1 MGLFNGLKRAL
12 GLSDDYEEED
22 DLEGM
27 DSNYRTPYVN
37 PFKKGDDTVTDLS
50 SLAPREEASVVVN
63 EPQPVAEV
71 EEKLPDGVFDG
82 IITIINGNL
91 PEFVRDCID
100 IEKERKAVYVAM
112 GPQFRDYV
120 RNLRRSSLD
129 EARQQWVDER
139 TRLTSKI
146 SQTELRAEEA
156 VKKANEIKDRLMSEE
171 RQRRAIVERSHD
183 LEARIADLEA
193 QHEQDQLQ
201 NKGLLNKVKV
211 MQLKA
216 DEAQKDAEE
225 ITRLSALVNE
235 QRRQLMEAND
245 AEVRM
250 AELST
255 ENENLRADIE
265 ELKQKADTTAI
276 EDEYKSKMEVT
287 NALINQLRTAAT
299 QKEQEVMALTEKF
312 RLANE
317 EIENLQNELA
327 EAHKDLEI
335 AAEVQET
342 IEQFEE
348 YKIKKAAEVE
358 NLKAQ
363 LASAQTADNE
373 AVEAQKKQVA
383 DIRLENN
390 RLLMRITELEMK
402 LQSARNDG
410 EAKLKELQSQYE
422 ASKAGE
428 KGEIEALTDKLKDA
442 QTQRVAMQNKLA
454 AAEVTIA
461 ELRES
466 NNSRSVSLANQID
479 SLKTQLKKAVERM
492 EAAEAKV
499 DSMTEAQ
506 AKTNA
511 ELKTLKAD
519 NMAMKVHERNLKDNI
534 ADRDREIAELRKSLA
549 EGGVALPNEV
559 GSDAEVVLNV
569 DNAAVSA
576 IDDIDDIDWLMPS
589 PPSEPEPEP
598 APEPVVKEEKHKSNS
613 DIGDAQMSL
622 F

>member
-348 YKIKKAAEVE
+348 YKIKKAAEME
-358 NLKAQ
+358 SLKAQ
-363 LASAQTADNE
+363 LASLQTADNE

-422 ASKAGE
+422 ATKAGE

-454 AAEVTIA
+454 AAEATIA

>member
-454 AAEVTIA
+454 AAEATIA

>member
-287 NALINQLRTAAT
+287 NALINQLRTATT

-348 YKIKKAAEVE
+348 YKIKKAAEAE
-358 NLKAQ
+358 SLKAQ

-422 ASKAGE
+422 ATKAGE

-454 AAEVTIA
+454 AAEATIA

>member
-358 NLKAQ
+358 SLKAQ

-454 AAEVTIA
+454 AAEATIA

-479 SLKTQLKKAVERM
+479 SLKPQLKKAVERM

>member
-358 NLKAQ
+358 SLKAQ
-363 LASAQTADNE
+363 LAALQTADNE

-454 AAEVTIA
+454 AAEATIT

>member
-454 AAEVTIA
+454 AAEATIA

-519 NMAMKVHERNLKDNI
+519 NMEMKVHERNLKDNI

>member
-287 NALINQLRTAAT
+287 NALINQLRTAAA
-299 QKEQEVMALTEKF
+299 QKEQEVVALTEKF

-363 LASAQTADNE
+363 LASLQTADNE

-422 ASKAGE
+422 ATKAGE
-428 KGEIEALTDKLKDA
+428 KGEIDALTDKLKDA

-454 AAEVTIA
+454 AAEATIA

>member
-428 KGEIEALTDKLKDA
+428 KGEIDALTDKLKDA

-454 AAEVTIA
+454 AAEATIA

>member
-100 IEKERKAVYVAM
+100 IEKERKSVYVAM

-348 YKIKKAAEVE
+348 YKIKKAAEME
-358 NLKAQ
+358 SLKAQ
-363 LASAQTADNE
+363 LASLQTADNE

-422 ASKAGE
+422 ATKAGE

-454 AAEVTIA
+454 AAEATIA

>member
-255 ENENLRADIE
+255 ENENLRANIE

-348 YKIKKAAEVE
+348 YKIKKAAEME
-358 NLKAQ
+358 SLKAQ
-363 LASAQTADNE
+363 LASLQTADNE

-422 ASKAGE
+422 ATKAGE

-454 AAEVTIA
+454 AAEATIA

>member
-171 RQRRAIVERSHD
+171 RQRRAIVERAHD

-358 NLKAQ
+358 SLKAQ

-454 AAEVTIA
+454 AAEATIA

-559 GSDAEVVLNV
+559 GSDAEVLMNV

>member
-37 PFKKGDDTVTDLS
+37 PFKKEDDTVTDLS

-255 ENENLRADIE
+255 ENENLRADIA

-358 NLKAQ
+358 SLKAQ

-383 DIRLENN
+383 DVRLENN

-422 ASKAGE
+422 ATKAGE

-454 AAEVTIA
+454 AAEATIA

>member
-129 EARQQWVDER
+129 EARQQGVEER
-139 TRLTSKI
+139 TRLTSE
-146 SQTELRAEEA
+146 SPQTELRAEEA

-287 NALINQLRTAAT
+287 NALINQLRTAAA
-299 QKEQEVMALTEKF
+299 QKEQEVVALTEKF

-358 NLKAQ
+358 SLKAQ
-363 LASAQTADNE
+363 LASLQTADNE

-454 AAEVTIA
+454 AAEATIA

>member
-37 PFKKGDDTVTDLS
+37 PFKKEDDTVTDLS

-358 NLKAQ
+358 SLKAQ

-383 DIRLENN
+383 DVRLENN

-422 ASKAGE
+422 ATKAGE

-454 AAEVTIA
+454 AAEATIA

-506 AKTNA
+506 AKINA

>member
-287 NALINQLRTAAT
+287 NALINQLRTAAA
-299 QKEQEVMALTEKF
+299 QKEQEVVALTEKF

-348 YKIKKAAEVE
+348 YKLKKAAEVE

-363 LASAQTADNE
+363 LASLQTADNE

-454 AAEVTIA
+454 AAEATIA

>member
-171 RQRRAIVERSHD
+171 RQRRAIVERAHD

-348 YKIKKAAEVE
+348 YKIKKAAEME
-358 NLKAQ
+358 SLKAQ
-363 LASAQTADNE
+363 LASLQTADNE

-454 AAEVTIA
+454 AAEATIA

>member
-348 YKIKKAAEVE
+348 YKIKKATEVE
-358 NLKAQ
+358 SLKAQ

-428 KGEIEALTDKLKDA
+428 KGEIDALTDKLKDA

-454 AAEVTIA
+454 AAEATIA

>member
-358 NLKAQ
+358 SLKAQ

-422 ASKAGE
+422 ATKAGE
-428 KGEIEALTDKLKDA
+428 KGEIDALTDKLKDA

-454 AAEVTIA
+454 AAEATIA

>member
-287 NALINQLRTAAT
+287 NALINQLRTAAA
-299 QKEQEVMALTEKF
+299 QKEQEVMTLTEKF

-358 NLKAQ
+358 SLKAQ

-454 AAEVTIA
+454 AAEATIA

>member
-245 AEVRM
+245 AEARM

-454 AAEVTIA
+454 AAEATIA

>member
-50 SLAPREEASVVVN
+50 SLAPREEASMVVN

-287 NALINQLRTAAT
+287 NALINQLRTAAA

-358 NLKAQ
+358 SLKAQ

-422 ASKAGE
+422 ATKAGE

-454 AAEVTIA
+454 AAEATIA

>member
-287 NALINQLRTAAT
+287 NALINQLRTAAA
-299 QKEQEVMALTEKF
+299 QKEQEVVALTEKF

-454 AAEVTIA
+454 AAEATIA

-559 GSDAEVVLNV
+559 GSDAEVLMNV

>member
-422 ASKAGE
+422 ATKAGE

-454 AAEVTIA
+454 AAEATIA

>member
-299 QKEQEVMALTEKF
+299 QKEQDVMALTEKF

-454 AAEVTIA
+454 AAEATIA

>member
-327 EAHKDLEI
+327 AAHKDLEI

-348 YKIKKAAEVE
+348 YKIKKATEVE
-358 NLKAQ
+358 SLKAQ

-428 KGEIEALTDKLKDA
+428 KGEIDALTDKLKDA

-454 AAEVTIA
+454 AAEATIA

>member
-156 VKKANEIKDRLMSEE
+156 VTKANEIKDRLMSEE

-287 NALINQLRTAAT
+287 NALINQLRTAAA
-299 QKEQEVMALTEKF
+299 QKEQEVVALTEKF

-454 AAEVTIA
+454 AAEATIA

>member
-171 RQRRAIVERSHD
+171 RQRRAIVERAHD

-363 LASAQTADNE
+363 LASLQTADNE

-428 KGEIEALTDKLKDA
+428 KGEIDALTDKLKDA

-454 AAEVTIA
+454 AAEATIA

>member
-348 YKIKKAAEVE
+348 YKIKKAAEME
-358 NLKAQ
+358 SLKAQ
-363 LASAQTADNE
+363 LASLQTADNE

-454 AAEVTIA
+454 AAEATIA

-598 APEPVVKEEKHKSNS
+598 APEPIVKEEKHKSNS

>member
-348 YKIKKAAEVE
+348 YKLKKAAEVE
-358 NLKAQ
+358 SLKAQ
-363 LASAQTADNE
+363 LASVQTADNE

-422 ASKAGE
+422 ATKAGE

-454 AAEVTIA
+454 AAEATIA

-559 GSDAEVVLNV
+559 GSDAEVLMNV

>member
-287 NALINQLRTAAT
+287 NALINQLRTAAA
-299 QKEQEVMALTEKF
+299 QKEQEVVALTEKF

-422 ASKAGE
+422 ATKAGE

-454 AAEVTIA
+454 AAEATIA

>member
-287 NALINQLRTAAT
+287 NALINQLRTAAA

-358 NLKAQ
+358 SLKAQ

-454 AAEVTIA
+454 AAEATIA

>member
-37 PFKKGDDTVTDLS
+37 PFKKEDDTVTDLS

-265 ELKQKADTTAI
+265 ELKQKADTTTI

-358 NLKAQ
+358 SLKAQ

-454 AAEVTIA
+454 AAEATIA

>member
-171 RQRRAIVERSHD
+171 RQRRAIVERAHD

-454 AAEVTIA
+454 AAEATIA

-598 APEPVVKEEKHKSNS
+598 APEPVVKEEKHTSNS

>member
-358 NLKAQ
+358 SLKAQ
-363 LASAQTADNE
+363 LASLQTADNE
-373 AVEAQKKQVA
+373 AVEAQNKQVA

-428 KGEIEALTDKLKDA
+428 KGEIDALTDKLKDA

-454 AAEVTIA
+454 AAEATIA

>member
-37 PFKKGDDTVTDLS
+37 PFKKEDDTVIDLS

-171 RQRRAIVERSHD
+171 RQRRAIVERAHD

-358 NLKAQ
+358 SLKAQ

-383 DIRLENN
+383 DVRLENN

-422 ASKAGE
+422 ATKAGE

-454 AAEVTIA
+454 AAEATIA

-506 AKTNA
+506 AKINA

>member
-37 PFKKGDDTVTDLS
+37 PFKKEDDTVTDLS

-255 ENENLRADIE
+255 ENENLRADIA

-358 NLKAQ
+358 SLKAQ

-422 ASKAGE
+422 ATKAGE

-454 AAEVTIA
+454 AAEATIA

>member
-265 ELKQKADTTAI
+265 ELKQKADTTTI

-287 NALINQLRTAAT
+287 NALINQLRTAAA

-358 NLKAQ
+358 SLKAQ

-454 AAEVTIA
+454 AAEATIA

>member
-171 RQRRAIVERSHD
+171 RQRRAIVERAHD

-422 ASKAGE
+422 ATKAGE

-454 AAEVTIA
+454 AAEATIA

>member
-265 ELKQKADTTAI
+265 ELKQKADTTTI

-358 NLKAQ
+358 SLKAQ

-428 KGEIEALTDKLKDA
+428 KGEIDALTDKLKDA

-454 AAEVTIA
+454 AAEATIA